1 MKCIIIDDEPLARK
15 GLTKLVKEVPF
26 LELAG
31 AYGDSIQA
39 ISVLEKENINLL
51 FLDIEMPKMTG
62 IDFLKTVRN
71 LPITIITT
79 AYPDYALQSYELD
92 VVDYLLKPVSLER
105 FVKSVTRA
113 KELYDLRNKQIQT
126 TSDSEGDYI
135 FIKSDSRIEKIMLED
150 ILFIESLQ
158 NYVAIHTTEKKHV
171 AYLTLKSLE
180 EQLDSSRFIKVNKS
194 NIIPLNKIDAV
205 TGNIIHIGTHNFSIS
220 RKNKDEVLDKIT
232 GNKLIKRL

>member
-15 GLTKLVKEVPF
+15 GIIKLVKEVPF
-26 LELAG
+26 LELVG
-31 AYGDSIQA
+31 AYGDSIEA
-39 ISVLEKENINLL
+39 ISVLEKENVDLL
-51 FLDIEMPKMTG
+51 FLDIQMPKMTG

-113 KELYDLRNKQIQT
+113 KELYDLRNKNEDI
-126 TSDSEGDYI
+126 SADNNDFI
-135 FIKSDSRIEKIMLED
+135 FIKSDSRIEKIMLDD
-150 ILFIESLQ
+150 IIYIESLQ
-158 NYVAIHTTEKKHV
+158 NYVAIHTTEKKYI

-180 EQLDSSRFIKVNKS
+180 EQLDNSKFIKVNKS
-194 NIIPLNKIDAV
+194 NIIPISKIDAV
-205 TGNIIHIGTHNFSIS
+205 TGNVIHIGTHNFSIS
-220 RKNKDEVLDKIT
+220 RKSKDEILEKIT
-232 GNKLIKRL
+232 GDKLIKRL